1 MRMSELARQQ
11 ELIYTMIDKIYQ
23 GVTHCSVEEARRM
36 ALNIKNSDVERL
48 VDEVASIAGE
58 SKTEAVRKALEER
71 RQRLAF
77 QVAPRDRREEVMRYL
92 EREVW
97 PRIPPEILD
106 RGISR
111 EEQDEILGYGA
122 EGV

>member
-1 MRMSELARQQ
+1 
-11 ELIYTMIDKIYQ
+11 
-23 GVTHCSVEEARRM
+23 M

-48 VDEVASIAGE
+48 VDEVARIAGE

-77 QVAPRDRREEVMRYL
+77 QVAPRNRREEVMRYL

-97 PRIPPEILD
+97 PRIPPELLG

-111 EEQDEILGYGA
+111 EGQDEILGYGA